1 MSENV
6 GLSPGTSFQHSIASL
21 NISGYILLLPNEGRL
36 GQKRF
41 AFICS
46 TVSNKMENK
55 KCHKHVTNAP
65 KELVYHK
72 THLRKVSCNIA

>member
-46 TVSNKMENK
+46 TVSNIIEK
-55 KCHKHVTNAP
+55 KSVSMT
-65 KELVYHK
+65 
-72 THLRKVSCNIA
+72 RKCKKKNHTTETKPTQDRGQ

>member
-21 NISGYILLLPNEGRL
+21 NISGYILLFPNEGRL

-46 TVSNKMENK
+46 TVSNIIE
-55 KCHKHVTNAP
+55 
-65 KELVYHK
+65 K
-72 THLRKVSCNIA
+72 TR